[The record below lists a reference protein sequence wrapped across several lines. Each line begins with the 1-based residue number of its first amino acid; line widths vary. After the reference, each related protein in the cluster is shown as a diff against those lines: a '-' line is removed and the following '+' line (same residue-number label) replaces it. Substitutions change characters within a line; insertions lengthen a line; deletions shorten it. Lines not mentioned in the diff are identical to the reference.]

1 MSGSKVDGELVVRK
15 IEADFSEA
23 KINWLPSDPELAQ
36 FWNAVS
42 IGLPMLEGHL
52 IRALA
57 RAKKHLPAER
67 EDLFADCELFCQQ
80 EANHTKAHLKFN
92 EKVAESGFYPEIDT
106 HLSRLKAD
114 YVRYDKEMDL
124 RFCMHY
130 AEGFE
135 TVGPILAEYF
145 LVQANRRLTEKDVDL
160 VTLSLWRWHL
170 SEEYEHRCCA
180 FNVVEALYGS
190 YWGRVHGIVKAMSH
204 LLGFAI
210 PLSEYML
217 RQDVEAGRID
227 GGIRGRWRKFRSYMG
242 MTTFIVPRVLRAFS
256 PWYNPINLKPPK
268 GCDEVLE
275 IASQTLSLNKMAER
289 AYETV

>member
-1 MSGSKVDGELVVRK
+1 MRTSDSELVVRK

-23 KINWLPSDPELAQ
+23 RIDWLPSDPELAQ

-57 RAKKHLPAER
+57 QAKKHLPEGR
-67 EDLFADCELFCQQ
+67 DDLFRDCELFCQQ

-92 EKVAESGFYPEIDT
+92 EKVVESGLYPEIT
-106 HLSRLKAD
+106 QHLDRLKSD
-114 YVRYDKEMDL
+114 YIRFDKEMDL
-124 RFCMHY
+124 DFCMHY

-145 LVQANRRLTEKDVDL
+145 LVQANKRLTEQGVDL
-160 VTLSLWRWHL
+160 MTLSLWRWHL
-170 SEEYEHRCCA
+170 AEEYEHRCCA

-190 YWGRVHGIVKAMSH
+190 YWRRIRGIIFATSH
-204 LLGFAI
+204 LLGFVV

-217 RQDVEAGRID
+217 KQDVEAGRVD
-227 GGIRGRWRKFRSYMG
+227 GGFKGFWRKFRSYTG
-242 MTTFIVPRVLRAFS
+242 MATFMLPRVLKAFM
-256 PWYNPINLKPPK
+256 PWYNPKHLKPPK
-268 GCDEVLE
+268 GCDAVLN
-275 IASQTLSLNKMAER
+275 IASETLSLNEMAAR
-289 AYETV
+289 AYETI